1 MTGGFVLDAHSWANT
16 VTGVVALTVA
26 AIPLALLAV
35 CALAG
40 ARIGWGVDPRLAWR
54 RSFAEVALVYG
65 TVPGV
70 WLTMLPGGP
79 AEYAAVSLE
88 PLRDLATMSTFQ
100 VVGNLLLLA
109 PLGFFAPVRFAGLAT
124 LPRVVVLAGGA
135 STLIEVM
142 QHVLELGRV
151 SSVDDILLNTAGATI
166 AAILARPWWA
176 RGRRPVLES
185 RPLAPL
191 ARR

>member
-1 MTGGFVLDAHSWANT
+1 
-16 VTGVVALTVA
+16 
-26 AIPLALLAV
+26 
-35 CALAG
+35 
-40 ARIGWGVDPRLAWR
+40 
-54 RSFAEVALVYG
+54 
-65 TVPGV
+65 
-70 WLTMLPGGP
+70 
-79 AEYAAVSLE
+79 
-88 PLRDLATMSTFQ
+88 
-100 VVGNLLLLA
+100 
-109 PLGFFAPVRFAGLAT
+109 
-124 LPRVVVLAGGA
+124 
-135 STLIEVM
+135 M